1 MIHRKICSPLSIKLG
16 LICSLIFISQA
27 VTAQG
32 IGQWRN
38 HLPHFNV
45 LDITQDGSKIYAAT
59 TGGII
64 FFDKSD
70 NTINRL
76 TKSDGLSGTDSR
88 LVRFHEPTK
97 TLLIVYE
104 NTTIDLIKGKRII
117 KLNDIRNAPI
127 LGNKQINEIYFDKN
141 LAYLSTGFAIVVLDI
156 DREEI
161 KDTYFLGPNG
171 GALQFFGVTIAG
183 SRIFAASENGV
194 FEADV
199 NEPFLVDA
207 SKWRKHSLTQDSL
220 PNGSV
225 QSMLTFQNLPY
236 ILINQQILKYTNGK
250 WRASAFPANEVK
262 KIAVT
267 SNNLFLALQPFNAK
281 FFVSESQGAF
291 DVINT
296 AAYFNANTAFRDAQ
310 GNVWIGD
317 RFSGFIRFANTP
329 QTTFTKV
336 TPSSPLTNLSR
347 RISINNRRVAIAPGA
362 ITVQNSGRF
371 REDGFFVFEQNTW
384 TNYNRQQLP
393 ELNLVRDIVVAEFN
407 TEGNILLVGSYGQ
420 GLLEY
425 MLDETDNRFK
435 IKTTFNAQNSSLR
448 PVVLDQGSIRIT
460 GLDFDA
466 DGNLWV
472 ANYGAPNPI
481 SMRKP
486 NGDWQSFNFPGVFT
500 GQFPEVFE
508 IMVDSFGNKWTIIPN
523 VGILVFDGK
532 GKFRRL
538 TDVPNSGGLPSRIV
552 NDFVEDKDGRIWV
565 VTGQGVAVFNN
576 PGEILDNVPVNAEI
590 VEIVQEGLIQ
600 PLLGTENVTAI
611 AVDGANRKW
620 MGTTNGIFLF
630 SEDGQRTIESF
641 KAETSP
647 LISNVIEDIAID
659 PISGEVYIATN
670 IGLLTYRGTATEGS
684 PTNNDILV
692 YPNPVR
698 PDYTGVIGI
707 KGLVENANVKI
718 TDISGR
724 LIFQT
729 IADGGQAVWDGNS
742 FDGRRASTGVY
753 LVFVT
758 GQDGVETAVTK
769 ILFIN

>member
-1 MIHRKICSPLSIKLG
+1 MDKKYYSVLRITLSLFFLFLLFSKQ
-16 LICSLIFISQA
+16 SN
-27 VTAQG
+27 AQG

-76 TKSDGLSGTDSR
+76 TKSEGLSGTDTR
-88 LVRFHEPTK
+88 LVRFHTPTQ
-97 TLLIVYE
+97 TLLVVYE
-104 NTTIDLIKGKRII
+104 NTTIDLIKGKRVV
-117 KLNDIRNAPI
+117 KLNDIKNAPI

-156 DREEI
+156 EREEI

-183 SRIFAASENGV
+183 NRIFAASENGI

-207 SKWRKHSLTQDSL
+207 SKWRRHSLTQDSL
-220 PNGSV
+220 PSGSV
-225 QSMLTFQNLPY
+225 RSLVTFQNLPH
-236 ILINQQILKYTNGK
+236 ILLDQQILKYTNGK
-250 WRASAFPANEVK
+250 WRVTGFPSASVR
-262 KIAVT
+262 KIAVS
-267 SNNLFLALQPFNAK
+267 SNNLFLVMQPFNAR
-281 FFVSESQGAF
+281 FFVSETQAAF
-291 DVINT
+291 EVNNPSAFFD
-296 AAYFNANTAFRDAQ
+296 ANTAFRDSE
-310 GNVWIGD
+310 GIVWVGD
-317 RFSGFIRFANTP
+317 RFTGFVQFVNIS
-329 QTTFTKV
+329 QKTFRNV

-371 REDGFFVFEQNTW
+371 REDGFFVYERNTW
-384 TNYNRQQLP
+384 TNYNRQQLA
-393 ELNLVRDIVVAEFN
+393 ELNPVRDLVVAKFN
-407 TEGNILLVGSYGQ
+407 QDGNTLLVGSYGQ

-425 MLDETDNRFK
+425 ELDETNNRYK
-435 IKTTFNAQNSSLR
+435 IKIIYNAQNSSLR
-448 PVVLDQGSIRIT
+448 PVILDQGSIRIS
-460 GLDFDA
+460 GMDYDA

-472 ANYGAPNPI
+472 ANYGAANPI

-508 IMVDSFGNKWTIIPN
+508 ILVDSFGNKWTIIPS

-538 TDVPNSGGLPSRIV
+538 TDAPNSGGLPSRIV
-552 NDFVEDKDGRIWV
+552 NDFVEDKDGRVWV

-576 PGEILDNVPVNAEI
+576 PAEILTNMPVNAEI

-620 MGTTNGIFLF
+620 MGTTNGVFLF
-630 SEDGQRTIESF
+630 SDDGQKTILTF

-659 PISGEVYIATN
+659 PISGEVYMATN
-670 IGLLTYRGTATEGS
+670 AGLVTYRGTATEGNL
-684 PTNNDILV
+684 TNNDILV

-718 TDISGR
+718 TDIAGR

-729 IADGGQAVWDGNS
+729 IADGGQAVWDGKS

-758 GQDGVETAVTK
+758 GRDGVETAVTK